1 MAFKFDSYS
10 VLKFMR
16 SLMSFR
22 TVSGLCLFALG
33 AVAPLQIAPR
43 VLASPQAFVISGRVA
58 DGFGNGIGS
67 ATVSLSGAQAGS
79 TLTDTNGNYAFANLP
94 AGGSYNLSPSKPG
107 QYTGFARVVNN
118 LSSDQ
123 VVDLRLDHFIR
134 VDVRV
139 ADASGIGL
147 AGVAI
152 GINGATFGL
161 PQTNSFGNVNFTV
174 GVTETGNT
182 QIALT
187 PIKPGYTFD
196 PATVSLSSQNG
207 NQSLFFRA
215 AVSSVPPSFVQ
226 FSAPSYLVGE
236 GDGSATITVTRSGDL
251 SSVASVFYFTGAAGV
266 ATQTRDYT
274 MAGGM
279 IHFAPGETSKTFSV
293 LITDNAY
300 VQGTHTL
307 FLQLGSPTGGAF
319 RGTPYFV
326 TLSIEDNDS
335 LAPTTNPTD
344 DARSFVRQHYA
355 DFLNRVPDQGGLDYW
370 SEQITSCGTE
380 AACLRERRIAVSA
393 AFFVEQEFQQTGYVI
408 YRLNRAALGMS
419 LTYTHFMVERSRLM
433 GGDQLHDSTLA
444 YVRDFVQGGAFA
456 QFYPESMSP
465 TDFVN
470 RLFSTAGL
478 TDASFDVL
486 RQQEIQALTDGFK
499 SRADVLLDV
508 IEIPAFKTREYNQAF
523 VLMQYY
529 GYLRRDPDPGG
540 YQFWLNILSNAL
552 PNDATGHRAMVCAFI
567 TSDEYQ
573 DRFSPVRTHT
583 NSECGP

>member
-1 MAFKFDSYS
+1 MFDSYPA
-10 VLKFMR
+10 LKLIR
-16 SLMSFR
+16 SLISFR
-22 TVSGLCLFALG
+22 TVGLWLFALG
-33 AVAPLQIAPR
+33 VVAPLQVAPR
-43 VLASPQAFVISGRVA
+43 VLASPQAFVISGRVT

-79 TLTDTNGNYAFANLP
+79 TLTDTNGNYAFPNLP
-94 AGGSYNLSPSKPG
+94 AGGSYNLSPSKAG

-123 VVDLRLDHFIR
+123 VVDLRLDPFIR

-161 PQTNSFGNVNFTV
+161 PQTNSFGNVNFTL
-174 GVTETGNT
+174 GVTEAGNT

-196 PATVSLSSQNG
+196 PATASLSSQNG

-226 FSAPSYLVGE
+226 FSAPSYFVGE
-236 GDGSATITVTRSGDL
+236 GDGSATITVTRSGDV
-251 SSVASVFYFTGAAGV
+251 SSMASVFYFSGDAGV

-293 LITDNAY
+293 LITDNVY

-319 RGTPYFV
+319 LGTPYFV

-344 DARSFVRQHYA
+344 GARSFVRQHYA

-370 SEQITSCGTE
+370 AEQITRCGTD
-380 AACLRERRIAVSA
+380 AACLQERRIAVSA

-408 YRLNRAALGMS
+408 YRLNRAALGMIPS
-419 LTYTHFMVERSRLM
+419 YTHFMVERSRLM

-444 YVRDFVQGGAFA
+444 YARDFVQGGAFA

-470 RLFSTAGL
+470 RLFATAGL
-478 TDASFDVL
+478 TDDVL
-486 RQQEIQALTDGFK
+486 RQQEIQALNDGIK

-508 IEIPAFKTREYNQAF
+508 IEVPAFKTREYNQAF

-540 YQFWLNILSNAL
+540 YQFWLNILNNAL
-552 PNDATGHRAMVCAFI
+552 PNDASGHRAMVCAFI